1 MRRICMQH
9 ADEMTSL
16 ASAVVG
22 AGDAEA
28 SFDCL
33 HWARTVAAWQIQ
45 SNEGR
50 KKFCLPAMPRR
61 GNN

>member
-16 ASAVVG
+16 ASAVAAAAA

-50 KKFCLPAMPRR
+50 KKFSLRIVA
-61 GNN
+61 